1 MTTIFGNNYNNI
13 AAAGETPIYQRT
25 GGGTGG
31 GGGYT
36 LGSTINFPADGPVEF
51 TNIPNGVTTVK
62 VILNSL
68 YMGNGSC
75 SIRIGDSNGFDSA
88 LDYKSNDSASFNAWS
103 VFNSDHKY
111 SGIIRLEKFDSY
123 TWAMEFSSSSVLSAS
138 SVNNVTDCIIG
149 RKTLSGTLDRI
160 KLFASNVSGGVASE
174 IVLSPGYGSGS
185 ARISYI

>member
-13 AAAGETPIYQRT
+13 AAGGETPIYQLA

-103 VFNSDHKY
+103 VLNSDQRY
-111 SGIIRLEKFDSY
+111 SGIIRLEKIDSY
-123 TWAMEFSSSSVLSAS
+123 TWAMEFSSSSMSGS
-138 SVNNVTDCIIG
+138 NVTDCIIG

-174 IVLSPGYGSGS
+174 IVLGPGYGSGS
-185 ARISYI
+185 ASISYI

>member
-1 MTTIFGNNYNNI
+1 MTTIFGNNYSNI

-25 GGGTGG
+25 GGGGT

-36 LGSTINFPADGPVEF
+36 LGPTINFPADGPVEF

-68 YMGNGSC
+68 YLSGGGYC
-75 SIRIGDSNGFDSA
+75 SIQIGDSNGFDSA
-88 LDYKSNDSASFNAWS
+88 LDYISNDFTTLNAWS
-103 VFNSDHKY
+103 VANEDRKY

-123 TWAMEFSSSSVLSAS
+123 TWAMEFSSSRMREVSYYGNDA
-138 SVNNVTDCIIG
+138 DFIIG

-160 KLFASNVSGGVASE
+160 KVFGSFISGQSASE
-174 IVLSPGYGSGS
+174 YAFSPGSGSGS
-185 ARISYI
+185 ASISYI